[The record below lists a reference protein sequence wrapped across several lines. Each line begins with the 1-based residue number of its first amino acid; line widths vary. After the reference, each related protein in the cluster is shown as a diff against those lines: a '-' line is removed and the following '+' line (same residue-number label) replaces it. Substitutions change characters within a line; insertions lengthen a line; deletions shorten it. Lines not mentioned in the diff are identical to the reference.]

1 MISWTARRFLISNT
15 SFVNSLCQTHISR
28 ILPFSHSF
36 SLSLPLKR
44 KRIRVKPARR
54 ADRRRIYDCDWFF
67 RRHGASLW
75 THNKK
80 HKRLRSV
87 GHADTNRV
95 YARARVYMAFCLS
108 FNPGDL
114 VIFSFLPSRAL
125 LSLPYLLSSLNF
137 FFSLSNCVKSDSMSL
152 SLSVAFYE
160 FRFICTK
167 RKRKKKR
174 SKWIFERSLTWIVF
188 EGQTAGHPGGSRR
201 TVHLVLCA
209 KKFIRFVDNETKGE
223 ENHNSKNRR

>member
-1 MISWTARRFLISNT
+1 MSNTHFTHSSILSLFLSLSPSKTQTNSRKASTSSWSKTNLRLRLVFSSAWRVTVNTQQKAQKAEISWT
-15 SFVNSLCQTHISR
+15 
-28 ILPFSHSF
+28 
-36 SLSLPLKR
+36 
-44 KRIRVKPARR
+44 
-54 ADRRRIYDCDWFF
+54 
-67 RRHGASLW
+67 RRHEPC
-75 THNKK
+75 
-80 HKRLRSV
+80 V
-87 GHADTNRV
+87 C
-95 YARARVYMAFCLS
+95 ARARVYMAFCLS